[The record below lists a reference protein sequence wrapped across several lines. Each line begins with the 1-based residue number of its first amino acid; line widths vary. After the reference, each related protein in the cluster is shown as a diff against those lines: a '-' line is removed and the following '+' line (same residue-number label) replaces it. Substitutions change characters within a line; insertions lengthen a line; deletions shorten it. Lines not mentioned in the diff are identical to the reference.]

1 MSVPSDEPA
10 AKRRKVRKGTHSCW
24 ECRQRKVKCTFS
36 SLDDAICITCHRRG
50 AKCISQ
56 VILDG
61 PETAKSDTGDAEQDA
76 AINLRLVSE
85 SGVRSQPDATVGCS
99 SPTPF
104 ARHKTPASSVHGKQ
118 KNVSNRLQTEESP
131 SQLATPQL
139 PPTPVSSHAS
149 ISEASAY
156 PSITQALRS
165 SLPPRKDIEI
175 LLANLSSM
183 SIFCYQS
190 SFKLCSS
197 WPSELA
203 KEQMPVANLLY
214 SESHPVLLARQ
225 MLLFAVGLQ
234 HLSPTK
240 AIPGLTKHH
249 RAIMEQ
255 LADSAIK
262 LVNTN
267 DVLLGTLEGLENL
280 ILEGF
285 YHIDGGN
292 IRRSWITM
300 RRAVMTAQL
309 LGLHRPGHYRFKIAN
324 QQNDLDPAVMWACVV
339 STEQF
344 LCLLLGLPTSTS
356 GANFT
361 IPRATSACV
370 ESGNLPVLI
379 PDVVRKII
387 ERNQIH
393 APQEALEMTQ
403 EIDQELL
410 RVTEQW
416 PPTFWR
422 PLQLAGLEVDSA
434 DAFWETRRVW
444 DHIFYYSLVNQL
456 HLPYMLN
463 PRHTSQRVYSRIA
476 CASASREILI
486 RQIAI
491 RTFNPVTAGC
501 RMGDF
506 VALIAGMTLMLAHIL
521 SHCNKGTG
529 NLLIHQR
536 VGDRATVERALECME
551 SMSELHEDVLTA
563 KCAALLKNLLDIEAG
578 PAERHLDDGEG
589 DVQNVLIVKV
599 PYVGAI
605 RIARDGI
612 SIAPFDTEQEQVP
625 HEGVTIGGFG
635 SIHVRTPR
643 LSDHHA
649 DVATSDAAASRATAE
664 ALGPSSAR
672 QHGGRVAQ
680 ATSGDVFSLPEDPFP
695 DASAGMEEWL
705 FQGLDTAFFDVLMS
719 GAGEPPLNGTDTEG
733 WNFTVSQ

>member
-1 MSVPSDEPA
+1 
-10 AKRRKVRKGTHSCW
+10 
-24 ECRQRKVKCTFS
+24 
-36 SLDDAICITCHRRG
+36 
-50 AKCISQ
+50 
-56 VILDG
+56 
-61 PETAKSDTGDAEQDA
+61 
-76 AINLRLVSE
+76 
-85 SGVRSQPDATVGCS
+85 
-99 SPTPF
+99 
-104 ARHKTPASSVHGKQ
+104 
-118 KNVSNRLQTEESP
+118 
-131 SQLATPQL
+131 
-139 PPTPVSSHAS
+139 
-149 ISEASAY
+149 
-156 PSITQALRS
+156 
-165 SLPPRKDIEI
+165 
-175 LLANLSSM
+175 
-183 SIFCYQS
+183 
-190 SFKLCSS
+190 
-197 WPSELA
+197 
-203 KEQMPVANLLY
+203 
-214 SESHPVLLARQ
+214 
-225 MLLFAVGLQ
+225 
-234 HLSPTK
+234 
-240 AIPGLTKHH
+240 
-249 RAIMEQ
+249 MEQ

-300 RRAVMTAQL
+300 RRAIMTAQL
-309 LGLHRPGHYRFKIAN
+309 LGLHRPGHYRFKIIN

-387 ERNQIH
+387 ERNQMH
-393 APQEALEMTQ
+393 APQEALDVTQ

-416 PPTFWR
+416 PPSFWR
-422 PLQLAGLEVDSA
+422 PLQLAGLEVNSV
-434 DAFWETRRVW
+434 DAFCETRRAW

-463 PRHTSQRVYSRIA
+463 PRHISQRVYSRIA

-491 RTFNPVTAGC
+491 RTFNPITAGC

-521 SHCNKGTG
+521 SHCNKGTE
-529 NLLIHQR
+529 NLLVHHR
-536 VGDRATVERALECME
+536 VGDRATVNRALECME
-551 SMSELHEDVLTA
+551 SMLELHEDVLTA

-578 PAERHLDDGEG
+578 PTDRHSDDGQE
-589 DVQNVLIVKV
+589 DNQDVLIVNV

-605 RIARDGI
+605 RIARNGI
-612 SIAPFDTEQEQVP
+612 SITPLDTEQEQVAY
-625 HEGVTIGGFG
+625 EGVTIGGFG
-635 SIHVRTPR
+635 SIHVGTPR
-643 LSDHHA
+643 DSDHYA
-649 DVATSDAAASRATAE
+649 DVVTSDAATSQVTKQAVR
-664 ALGPSSAR
+664 PSSAR
-672 QHGGRVAQ
+672 KHGGHNVQ
-680 ATSGDVFSLPEDPFP
+680 AMSEDAFALPEEPFP
-695 DASAGMEEWL
+695 DASASMEGWL

-719 GAGEPPLNGTDTEG
+719 GAGGQPPNGTDPEG
-733 WNFTVSQ
+733 WNFTMSP

>member
-1 MSVPSDEPA
+1 MS
-10 AKRRKVRKGTHSCW
+10 
-24 ECRQRKVKCTFS
+24 
-36 SLDDAICITCHRRG
+36 
-50 AKCISQ
+50 
-56 VILDG
+56 DG
-61 PETAKSDTGDAEQDA
+61 PETAGSDIGDAEQDA
-76 AINLRLVSE
+76 TVNPRVVSE
-85 SGVRSQPDATVGCS
+85 SSARSQPYATVSCLP
-99 SPTPF
+99 PTPF
-104 ARHKTPASSVHGKQ
+104 AILTTPVTSVHSKQ
-118 KNVSNRLQTEESP
+118 KNVSSRLPTEKSP
-131 SQLATPQL
+131 SRLAAPQF
-139 PPTPVSSHAS
+139 PPTPVSSHGS
-149 ISEASAY
+149 ILEVSAF

-175 LLANLSSM
+175 LLENLSSM
-183 SIFCYQS
+183 SIFCYKS

-197 WPSELA
+197 WPGEMA
-203 KEQMPVANLLY
+203 KKQIPVANLLY
-214 SESHPVLLARQ
+214 SEVHPVLLAKH

-240 AIPGLTKHH
+240 TIPGLTKHH

-267 DVLLGTLEGLENL
+267 DVLLGTLECLENL

-292 IRRSWITM
+292 IRRAWITM

-309 LGLHRPGHYRFKIAN
+309 LGLHRPGHYHFKTVN

-356 GANFT
+356 GASFT
-361 IPRATSACV
+361 IPRATSAFV

-387 ERNQIH
+387 ERNQMH
-393 APQEALEMTQ
+393 APQEALDMTQ
-403 EIDQELL
+403 NIDQELL
-410 RVTEQW
+410 GVIKQW
-416 PPTFWR
+416 PPAFWR

-434 DAFWETRRVW
+434 DAFWETRRAW

-456 HLPYMLN
+456 HLPYMIN
-463 PRHTSQRVYSRIA
+463 PKHVSQRVYSRIA
-476 CASASREILI
+476 CANASREILI

-491 RTFNPVTAGC
+491 RTFNPVRAGC

-521 SHCNKGTG
+521 SHCNKGTE
-529 NLLIHQR
+529 NLLVHQR
-536 VGDRATVERALECME
+536 VGDRATVERALECMQ
-551 SMSELHEDVLTA
+551 SMSEQHEDVLTA

-578 PAERHLDDGEG
+578 PAEAHSDGSQEDD
-589 DVQNVLIVKV
+589 QNVLIIKV

-605 RIARDGI
+605 KIARDGI
-612 SIAPFDTEQEQVP
+612 SIMPFDTEQEQVA

-635 SIHVRTPR
+635 SIHVSTPHDSHR
-643 LSDHHA
+643 DSDHQA
-649 DVATSDAAASRATAE
+649 DVDTPDAAASRATTQVVS
-664 ALGPSSAR
+664 PSSAR
-672 QHGGRVAQ
+672 KNGRLVSQ
-680 ATSGDVFSLPEDPFP
+680 GRPGDFFALPEETFP
-695 DASAGMEEWL
+695 GASAGMEEWL
-705 FQGLDTAFFDVLMS
+705 FQGLDTAFFDVLIS
-719 GAGEPPLNGTDTEG
+719 GAGEQPLNSTDTEG
-733 WNFTVSQ
+733 WNFTVSP

>member
-1 MSVPSDEPA
+1 MAPSDEPA
-10 AKRRKVRKGTHSCW
+10 PKRRKVRKGTHSCW

-50 AKCISQ
+50 TKCTSQ
-56 VILDG
+56 VVLDG
-61 PETAKSDTGDAEQDA
+61 PKMAESDTGDVEQDA
-76 AINLRLVSE
+76 AINTRPVGE
-85 SGVRSQPDATVGCS
+85 SGVHSQPDATVGCL
-99 SPTPF
+99 PTPF
-104 ARHKTPASSVHGKQ
+104 SIHPTPASSVHGKE
-118 KNVSNRLQTEESP
+118 KNVSSRLQTRESS
-131 SQLATPQL
+131 SQLRTPQL
-139 PPTPVSSHAS
+139 PPGPVSSNRS
-149 ISEASAY
+149 ISEVSPY

-175 LLANLSSM
+175 LLESLSSM
-183 SIFCYQS
+183 SIFCYKS
-190 SFKLCSS
+190 SFELCSS
-197 WPSELA
+197 WPSEKA
-203 KEQMPVANLLY
+203 EEQIPTANLLY

-225 MLLFAVGLQ
+225 MLLFVVGLQ

-249 RAIMEQ
+249 RTIMEQ
-255 LADSAIK
+255 LADSAIR

-267 DVLLGTLEGLENL
+267 DVLLGTLEALENL

-285 YHIDGGN
+285 YHIDRGN
-292 IRRSWITM
+292 IRRAWITM

-309 LGLHRPGHYRFKIAN
+309 LGLHRPGHYRFKVAN
-324 QQNDLDPAVMWACVV
+324 QQSDLDPAAMWACVV

-356 GANFT
+356 GASFA
-361 IPRATSACV
+361 IPRV
-370 ESGNLPVLI
+370 ESGNLPILI
-379 PDVVRKII
+379 PDMVPRII
-387 ERNQIH
+387 ERNQMH
-393 APQEALEMTQ
+393 SPQEALDMTQ

-410 RVTEQW
+410 RGIEQW
-416 PPTFWR
+416 PPAFWR
-422 PLQLAGLEVDSA
+422 PLQFAGLEVDSA
-434 DAFWETRRVW
+434 EAFWETRRAW
-444 DHIFYYSLVNQL
+444 DHVFYYSLVNQL

-463 PRHTSQRVYSRIA
+463 PRHASQRVYSRIA
-476 CASASREILI
+476 CASASREILS

-506 VALIAGMTLMLAHIL
+506 IALIAGMTLMLAHIL
-521 SHCNKGTG
+521 SHCNRGTE
-529 NLLIHQR
+529 NLLIHHR

-578 PAERHLDDGEG
+578 PAQRYS
-589 DVQNVLIVKV
+589 DVGQENDQNVLVVKV

-612 SIAPFDTEQEQVP
+612 SITPFDAEQEQVP

-635 SIHVRTPR
+635 SIHVRTPQD
-643 LSDHHA
+643 SDHH
-649 DVATSDAAASRATAE
+649 TSTGVVTPDAAASRGTAQAVE
-664 ALGPSSAR
+664 TSSAR
-672 QHGGRVAQ
+672 KHGGQVVQ
-680 ATSGDVFSLPEDPFP
+680 ATPRDAFALPEEAFP
-695 DASAGMEEWL
+695 DASAGMEDWL

-719 GAGEPPLNGTDTEG
+719 GAGEPLNGTDTEG
-733 WNFTVSQ
+733 WNFTISP

>member
-1 MSVPSDEPA
+1 MMNSPSDERA
-10 AKRRKVRKGTHSCW
+10 TKRRKVRKGTHSCW
-24 ECRQRKVKCTFS
+24 ECRRRKVKCTFS
-36 SLDDAICITCHRRG
+36 SPDDGICITCHRRG
-50 AKCISQ
+50 TTCINQ

-61 PETAKSDTGDAEQDA
+61 PEMADSDTGDAEQDTS
-76 AINLRLVSE
+76 INTRLVSE
-85 SGVRSQPDATVGCS
+85 SGVRSQQDVAVGCLP
-99 SPTPF
+99 PTPF
-104 ARHKTPASSVHGKQ
+104 AIHTTPASSVHDKQ
-118 KNVSNRLQTEESP
+118 KSTLSLPQTEKLP
-131 SQLATPQL
+131 SQHATPRF
-139 PPTPVSSHAS
+139 PSTPVSCHGSM
-149 ISEASAY
+149 SEASAY
-156 PSITQALRS
+156 PNITQALRN
-165 SLPPRKDIEI
+165 SLPPQKDIEI
-175 LLANLSSM
+175 LIENLSGM
-183 SIFCYQS
+183 SILCYQS
-190 SFKLCSS
+190 SFKLCNS
-197 WPSELA
+197 WLSEMA
-203 KEQMPVANLLY
+203 KEQIPVANLLY

-234 HLSPTK
+234 HLSPK
-240 AIPGLTKHH
+240 KVIHGLSKHH
-249 RAIMEQ
+249 CAIMEQ

-262 LVNTN
+262 LVNMN

-309 LGLHRPGHYRFKIAN
+309 LGLHRPGHYRFKIVN
-324 QQNDLDPAVMWACVV
+324 QQNDLEPAVMWSCVV

-356 GANFT
+356 SASFT

-387 ERNQIH
+387 ERNQMH
-393 APQEALEMTQ
+393 APQEALDMTQ
-403 EIDQELL
+403 KIDQELL

-416 PPTFWR
+416 PPAFWR
-422 PLQLAGLEVDSA
+422 PLQFAGLEVNSV
-434 DAFWETRRVW
+434 DAFCEIRRAW

-491 RTFNPVTAGC
+491 RTFNPITAGC
-501 RMGDF
+501 RMSDF

-521 SHCNKGTG
+521 SYCNKGTE
-529 NLLIHQR
+529 NLLIHHR
-536 VGDRATVERALECME
+536 VGDRATVKRALECME
-551 SMSELHEDVLTA
+551 SMLELHEDVLTA

-578 PAERHLDDGEG
+578 SAERHSDDGQE
-589 DVQNVLIVKV
+589 DDQNVLIVKV

-612 SIAPFDTEQEQVP
+612 SITPLDTEQEQVS

-635 SIHVRTPR
+635 SIHVGTPR
-643 LSDHHA
+643 DSDHHT
-649 DVATSDAAASRATAE
+649 DVVTSDASTSRPTVQAVR
-664 ALGPSSAR
+664 PSSAR
-672 QHGGRVAQ
+672 KHGGQ
-680 ATSGDVFSLPEDPFP
+680 AAEVTSREVFALPETFP

-719 GAGEPPLNGTDTEG
+719 GAGEQPLNGTESEG
-733 WNFTVSQ
+733 WNFTMSP

>member
-1 MSVPSDEPA
+1 MAE
-10 AKRRKVRKGTHSCW
+10 
-24 ECRQRKVKCTFS
+24 S
-36 SLDDAICITCHRRG
+36 SR
-50 AKCISQ
+50 
-56 VILDG
+56 
-61 PETAKSDTGDAEQDA
+61 GDAEQDA
-76 AINLRLVSE
+76 TINTRRLGE
-85 SGVRSQPDATVGCS
+85 KGVRSQPDDIVSCS
-99 SPTPF
+99 PPTTFPTTQT
-104 ARHKTPASSVHGKQ
+104 TPASSVHGKR
-118 KNVSNRLQTEESP
+118 NI
-131 SQLATPQL
+131 
-139 PPTPVSSHAS
+139 VSSHLRTEKSPTQLTIPQLAPTPES
-149 ISEASAY
+149 SHDSVCEASAY

-165 SLPPRKDIEI
+165 SLPPRKDIGI
-175 LLANLSSM
+175 LLENLSSM

-190 SFKLCSS
+190 SFKRCSAL
-197 WPSELA
+197 PSEMA
-203 KEQMPVANLLY
+203 KEQIPVANILY

-234 HLSPTK
+234 HLPPKK
-240 AIPGLTKHH
+240 AIPSLTKPH

-255 LADSAIK
+255 VAESAIK

-267 DVLLGTLEGLENL
+267 DLLLGTLEGLENL

-300 RRAVMTAQL
+300 RRAVTTAQL
-309 LGLHRPGHYRFKIAN
+309 LGLHRPGHYRFKIIS
-324 QQNDLDPAVMWACVV
+324 QQKDLDPAVMWACVV

-361 IPRATSACV
+361 IPRATGTRV

-387 ERNQIH
+387 KRNQIH
-393 APQEALEMTQ
+393 IPQEALDITQ

-416 PPTFWR
+416 PPAFWR
-422 PLQLAGLEVDSA
+422 PLQFAGLKVNSA
-434 DAFWETRRVW
+434 DAFWETRRAW

-463 PRHTSQRVYSRIA
+463 PRHASQRVYSRIA
-476 CASASREILI
+476 CANASREILL
-486 RQIAI
+486 RQISI

-521 SHCNKGTG
+521 SRCNKGTE
-529 NLLIHQR
+529 NLLVHQR

-551 SMSELHEDVLTA
+551 STLEVHDHVLTA

-578 PAERHLDDGEG
+578 PAEKRSGHGQEDN
-589 DVQNVLIVKV
+589 QNVLIAKV

-612 SIAPFDTEQEQVP
+612 SITPLDTEQEQVP

-635 SIHVRTPR
+635 SIEVRTPH
-643 LSDHHA
+643 DPDNYTDDFTA
-649 DVATSDAAASRATAE
+649 DAAASRETAHTVR
-664 ALGPSSAR
+664 PSSAR
-672 QHGGRVAQ
+672 RHGGQ
-680 ATSGDVFSLPEDPFP
+680 LSQTTSGDVFALPEETFP
-695 DASAGMEEWL
+695 DASTGMEEWL

-719 GAGEPPLNGTDTEG
+719 GAGEQPLNGIDTEA
-733 WNFTVSQ
+733 WNFTMSP

>member
-1 MSVPSDEPA
+1 MT
-10 AKRRKVRKGTHSCW
+10 K
-24 ECRQRKVKCTFS
+24 
-36 SLDDAICITCHRRG
+36 
-50 AKCISQ
+50 
-56 VILDG
+56 
-61 PETAKSDTGDAEQDA
+61 
-76 AINLRLVSE
+76 
-85 SGVRSQPDATVGCS
+85 
-99 SPTPF
+99 
-104 ARHKTPASSVHGKQ
+104 KQ
-118 KNVSNRLQTEESP
+118 
-131 SQLATPQL
+131 
-139 PPTPVSSHAS
+139 
-149 ISEASAY
+149 I
-156 PSITQALRS
+156 
-165 SLPPRKDIEI
+165 
-175 LLANLSSM
+175 
-183 SIFCYQS
+183 
-190 SFKLCSS
+190 
-197 WPSELA
+197 
-203 KEQMPVANLLY
+203 PVANILY

-267 DVLLGTLEGLENL
+267 DALLGTLEGLENL

-309 LGLHRPGHYRFKIAN
+309 LGLHRPGHYRFKIIN

-387 ERNQIH
+387 ERNQMH
-393 APQEALEMTQ
+393 APQEALDVTQ

-416 PPTFWR
+416 PPAFWR
-422 PLQLAGLEVDSA
+422 PLQLAGLEVNSV
-434 DAFWETRRVW
+434 DAFRETRRAW

-463 PRHTSQRVYSRIA
+463 PRHISQRVYSRIA

-491 RTFNPVTAGC
+491 RTFNPITAGC

-521 SHCNKGTG
+521 SHCNKGTE
-529 NLLIHQR
+529 NLLIHHR
-536 VGDRATVERALECME
+536 VGDRATVKRALECME
-551 SMSELHEDVLTA
+551 SMLELHEDVLTA

-578 PAERHLDDGEG
+578 PTDRHSDDGQEDG
-589 DVQNVLIVKV
+589 QDVLIVNV
-599 PYVGAI
+599 PYVGTI

-612 SIAPFDTEQEQVP
+612 SITSLDTEQEQVA

-635 SIHVRTPR
+635 SIHVGTPR
-643 LSDHHA
+643 DSDYHA
-649 DVATSDAAASRATAE
+649 DVVTSDAVTPQVNKQAVR
-664 ALGPSSAR
+664 PSSAR
-672 QHGGRVAQ
+672 KHGGHNVQ
-680 ATSGDVFSLPEDPFP
+680 AMPEDAFALPEEPFP

-719 GAGEPPLNGTDTEG
+719 GAGGQPPNGTDPEG
-733 WNFTVSQ
+733 WNFTMSP

>member
-1 MSVPSDEPA
+1 M
-10 AKRRKVRKGTHSCW
+10 
-24 ECRQRKVKCTFS
+24 
-36 SLDDAICITCHRRG
+36 
-50 AKCISQ
+50 
-56 VILDG
+56 
-61 PETAKSDTGDAEQDA
+61 
-76 AINLRLVSE
+76 
-85 SGVRSQPDATVGCS
+85 
-99 SPTPF
+99 
-104 ARHKTPASSVHGKQ
+104 
-118 KNVSNRLQTEESP
+118 
-131 SQLATPQL
+131 
-139 PPTPVSSHAS
+139 
-149 ISEASAY
+149 
-156 PSITQALRS
+156 
-165 SLPPRKDIEI
+165 
-175 LLANLSSM
+175 
-183 SIFCYQS
+183 
-190 SFKLCSS
+190 
-197 WPSELA
+197 A
-203 KEQMPVANLLY
+203 KEQLPVANLLY

-240 AIPGLTKHH
+240 AIPGLTKPH
-249 RAIMEQ
+249 RVIMEQ

-267 DVLLGTLEGLENL
+267 DVLLGTLEALDNL
-280 ILEGF
+280 ILEGI

-309 LGLHRPGHYRFKIAN
+309 LGLHRPGHYRFKVVN

-356 GANFT
+356 GASFT

-379 PDVVRKII
+379 PNVVRKII
-387 ERNQIH
+387 ERNQMH
-393 APQEALEMTQ
+393 TPQEALDMTQ

-410 RVTEQW
+410 GVTQQW
-416 PPTFWR
+416 PPAFWR
-422 PLQLAGLEVDSA
+422 PLQFAGLEVDSA
-434 DAFWETRRVW
+434 DAFWETRRAW

-456 HLPYMLN
+456 HLPYMIN
-463 PRHTSQRVYSRIA
+463 PRHISQREYSRIA

-491 RTFNPVTAGC
+491 RTFNPITAGC

-521 SHCNKGTG
+521 SHSNNGTE
-529 NLLIHQR
+529 NLLVHQR

-551 SMSELHEDVLTA
+551 SMSEPHEDFLTA

-578 PAERHLDDGEG
+578 PAERHSDGGQEHE
-589 DVQNVLIVKV
+589 QNMLVVKV
-599 PYVGAI
+599 PYVGTI
-605 RIARDGI
+605 KIARDGL
-612 SIAPFDTEQEQVP
+612 SIMPFDTEQEQVP

-635 SIHVRTPR
+635 SIHVRTPPD
-643 LSDHHA
+643 SDHRT
-649 DVATSDAAASRATAE
+649 DVVTPDAAASRATAQV
-664 ALGPSSAR
+664 ARPSSAR
-672 QHGGRVAQ
+672 KHGRQVSQ
-680 ATSGDVFSLPEDPFP
+680 ATSGDVFTLPEATFP

-719 GAGEPPLNGTDTEG
+719 GAGEQPLNGTDTVG
-733 WNFTVSQ
+733 WNFTMSP

>member
-1 MSVPSDEPA
+1 M
-10 AKRRKVRKGTHSCW
+10 
-24 ECRQRKVKCTFS
+24 
-36 SLDDAICITCHRRG
+36 
-50 AKCISQ
+50 
-56 VILDG
+56 
-61 PETAKSDTGDAEQDA
+61 
-76 AINLRLVSE
+76 
-85 SGVRSQPDATVGCS
+85 
-99 SPTPF
+99 
-104 ARHKTPASSVHGKQ
+104 
-118 KNVSNRLQTEESP
+118 
-131 SQLATPQL
+131 
-139 PPTPVSSHAS
+139 
-149 ISEASAY
+149 
-156 PSITQALRS
+156 
-165 SLPPRKDIEI
+165 
-175 LLANLSSM
+175 
-183 SIFCYQS
+183 
-190 SFKLCSS
+190 
-197 WPSELA
+197 A
-203 KEQMPVANLLY
+203 KEQIPVANLLY
-214 SESHPVLLARQ
+214 SERHPVLLARQ

-240 AIPGLTKHH
+240 AISGLTKHH

-309 LGLHRPGHYRFKIAN
+309 LGLHRPGHYRFKIVN

-356 GANFT
+356 GARFT
-361 IPRATSACV
+361 IPRATSAFV
-370 ESGNLPVLI
+370 ESGSLPVLI

-410 RVTEQW
+410 RVIEQW
-416 PPTFWR
+416 PPAFWR

-434 DAFWETRRVW
+434 DAFWETRRAW

-463 PRHTSQRVYSRIA
+463 PRHISQRVYSRIA

-521 SHCNKGTG
+521 SHCNKGTE
-529 NLLIHQR
+529 NLLVHQR
-536 VGDRATVERALECME
+536 VGDRATVERLLECME
-551 SMSELHEDVLTA
+551 SMLELHEDVLTA
-563 KCAALLKNLLDIEAG
+563 KCTALLKNLLDIEAE
-578 PAERHLDDGEG
+578 PAERHSDDGQE
-589 DVQNVLIVKV
+589 DDQNVLIAKV

-612 SIAPFDTEQEQVP
+612 SITPFDTEQEQVP

-635 SIHVRTPR
+635 SIHVRTPHN
-643 LSDHHA
+643 SDHHT
-649 DVATSDAAASRATAE
+649 DVVTPNAAASRATTQA
-664 ALGPSSAR
+664 AGPSSAR
-672 QHGGRVAQ
+672 KHGGQAAQ
-680 ATSGDVFSLPEDPFP
+680 ATSGDVFALPEETVR

-719 GAGEPPLNGTDTEG
+719 GAGEQPLNGTDTEG
-733 WNFTVSQ
+733 WNFTISQ

>member
-1 MSVPSDEPA
+1 MAESDGGDDKQDTDIDTRLVGESRFRSEP
-10 AKRRKVRKGTHSCW
+10 
-24 ECRQRKVKCTFS
+24 
-36 SLDDAICITCHRRG
+36 DAI
-50 AKCISQ
+50 
-56 VILDG
+56 
-61 PETAKSDTGDAEQDA
+61 
-76 AINLRLVSE
+76 
-85 SGVRSQPDATVGCS
+85 GCL
-99 SPTPF
+99 PLTPF
-104 ARHKTPASSVHGKQ
+104 TIHPAPTSVHGR
-118 KNVSNRLQTEESP
+118 NVSSRLHTEKSP
-131 SQLATPQL
+131 SQLTTPPL
-139 PPTPVSSHAS
+139 PPTPVFSHGS

-156 PSITQALRS
+156 PSIIQALRS
-165 SLPPRKDIEI
+165 SLPPQRDIEI
-175 LLANLSSM
+175 LIESLSRM
-183 SIFCYQS
+183 SIFCYKS
-190 SFKLCSS
+190 SFKLSSS
-197 WPSELA
+197 WQSEMA
-203 KEQMPVANLLY
+203 KAQIPMANMLY

-234 HLSPTK
+234 HLSPAK

-249 RAIMEQ
+249 RVIMEQ

-267 DVLLGTLEGLENL
+267 DILLGTLEGLENL

-292 IRRSWITM
+292 MRRSWITM

-309 LGLHRPGHYRFKIAN
+309 LGLHRPGHYRFKVVN
-324 QQNDLDPAVMWACVV
+324 QQNDLDPTVMWACVV

-344 LCLLLGLPTSTS
+344 LCLLLDLPTSTS
-356 GANFT
+356 GTSVT
-361 IPRATSACV
+361 IPRATSTRV
-370 ESGNLPVLI
+370 ESGNLPMLI
-379 PDVVRKII
+379 PGVVRKII
-387 ERNQIH
+387 ERNQMH
-393 APQEALEMTQ
+393 APEEALDMTQ

-416 PPTFWR
+416 PPSFWR
-422 PLQLAGLEVDSA
+422 PLQFTGLEVDSA
-434 DAFWETRRVW
+434 DAFQETRRAW
-444 DHIFYYSLVNQL
+444 DHIFYYCLVNQL

-463 PRHTSQRVYSRIA
+463 PRYISQRVYSRIA

-491 RTFNPVTAGC
+491 RTFHPVTAGC

-506 VALIAGMTLMLAHIL
+506 VGLIAGMTLMLAHIL
-521 SHCNKGTG
+521 SHSNKGTE

-578 PAERHLDDGEG
+578 PAERHASDGQG
-589 DVQNVLIVKV
+589 NNQNVLVAKV
-599 PYVGAI
+599 PFVGAI

-612 SIAPFDTEQEQVP
+612 SITPSDTEQEQVP

-635 SIHVRTPR
+635 SIHVRTPQD
-643 LSDHHA
+643 SDHYT
-649 DVATSDAAASRATAE
+649 DVVTSDDAAASRATAQ
-664 ALGPSSAR
+664 AVGASSVR
-672 QHGGRVAQ
+672 RDGGQVSHT
-680 ATSGDVFSLPEDPFP
+680 TSDDVFVLPDETLL

-719 GAGEPPLNGTDTEG
+719 GAGEQPLHGTDTEG
-733 WNFTVSQ
+733 WNFTVSP

>member
-1 MSVPSDEPA
+1 MS
-10 AKRRKVRKGTHSCW
+10 
-24 ECRQRKVKCTFS
+24 
-36 SLDDAICITCHRRG
+36 
-50 AKCISQ
+50 
-56 VILDG
+56 DG
-61 PETAKSDTGDAEQDA
+61 PETAEGDTDDAVQDA
-76 AINLRLVSE
+76 AVNSRVASE
-85 SGVRSQPDATVGCS
+85 SSARSQPRATVVGCLP
-99 SPTPF
+99 PTPF
-104 ARHKTPASSVHGKQ
+104 AIHTTPAPSEHSKE
-118 KNVSNRLQTEESP
+118 KNVSRRLPTEKTP
-131 SQLATPQL
+131 SRLATPQF
-139 PPTPVSSHAS
+139 PPTPVSSRGS
-149 ISEASAY
+149 IAEPSAY

-165 SLPPRKDIEI
+165 CLPPQKDIEI
-175 LLANLSSM
+175 LLSNLSSM
-183 SIFCYQS
+183 SIFCYKS

-197 WPSELA
+197 WPSEMTE
-203 KEQMPVANLLY
+203 EQIPIANLLY
-214 SESHPVLLARQ
+214 SETHPVLLARH

-240 AIPGLTKHH
+240 AIPGLTRHH

-262 LVNTN
+262 LVNTD

-280 ILEGF
+280 ILESF

-292 IRRSWITM
+292 IRRAWITM

-309 LGLHRPGHYRFKIAN
+309 LGLHRPGHYRFKTVN
-324 QQNDLDPAVMWACVV
+324 KQNDLDPAVMWACIV

-356 GANFT
+356 GASFT

-387 ERNQIH
+387 ERNQTH
-393 APQEALEMTQ
+393 VPQEALDMTQ
-403 EIDQELL
+403 KIDHELL
-410 RVTEQW
+410 GVVKQW
-416 PPTFWR
+416 PPAFWR
-422 PLQLAGLEVDSA
+422 PLQLSGLEVDSA
-434 DAFWETRRVW
+434 DAFWETRRAW

-463 PRHTSQRVYSRIA
+463 PSHVSQKVYSRIA

-521 SHCNKGTG
+521 SHCSKGTE
-529 NLLIHQR
+529 NLLVHQR

-551 SMSELHEDVLTA
+551 SMSEQHEDILTA

-578 PAERHLDDGEG
+578 PAEARSDDGQK
-589 DVQNVLIVKV
+589 DDQNVLVVKV
-599 PYVGAI
+599 PHVGAI
-605 RIARDGI
+605 KIARDGI
-612 SIAPFDTEQEQVP
+612 SITPFDTEQEQVS
-625 HEGVTIGGFG
+625 HDGVTIGGFG
-635 SIHVRTPR
+635 SIHVSTPHD
-643 LSDHHA
+643 SDRDGDHQA
-649 DVATSDAAASRATAE
+649 DVVTPNDTASQATTQVVRPA
-664 ALGPSSAR
+664 SAR
-672 QHGGRVAQ
+672 KQWRPVSQ
-680 ATSGDVFSLPEDPFP
+680 RSSGDVFTLPEETFP

-705 FQGLDTAFFDVLMS
+705 FQGLDTAFFDVLIS
-719 GAGEPPLNGTDTEG
+719 GAGEQPLNSTDTEG
-733 WNFTVSQ
+733 WNFVMSP

>member
-1 MSVPSDEPA
+1 MRVSSDERA

-24 ECRQRKVKCTFS
+24 ECRRRKVKCTFS
-36 SLDDAICITCHRRG
+36 SPGDAICITCHRRG
-50 AKCISQ
+50 TKCISQ

-61 PETAKSDTGDAEQDA
+61 LEMAESDTGDAQQDA
-76 AINLRLVSE
+76 VINRRLVEQGS
-85 SGVRSQPDATVGCS
+85 VLPLPDATVDCL

-104 ARHKTPASSVHGKQ
+104 AIHTTPASSVHGKQ
-118 KNVSNRLQTEESP
+118 KSLSSDLLTEKSR
-131 SQLATPQL
+131 SQLAAPQL
-139 PPTPVSSHAS
+139 PPTPLSRHGS
-149 ISEASAY
+149 ISEASTY
-156 PSITQALRS
+156 PSITQALRN
-165 SLPPRKDIEI
+165 SLPPQRDVEI
-175 LLANLSSM
+175 LLENLSSM

-197 WPSELA
+197 WPSEMA
-203 KEQMPVANLLY
+203 KKQMPVANILY

-240 AIPGLTKHH
+240 EIPSLTKHH

-309 LGLHRPGHYRFKIAN
+309 LGLHRPGHYRFKIIN

-356 GANFT
+356 GASFT
-361 IPRATSACV
+361 NPRATSACV

-379 PDVVRKII
+379 PDVVHKII
-387 ERNQIH
+387 ERNQMH
-393 APQEALEMTQ
+393 APQEALDVTQ

-416 PPTFWR
+416 PPAFWR
-422 PLQLAGLEVDSA
+422 PLQLAGLEVNSV
-434 DAFWETRRVW
+434 DAFYETRRAW

-463 PRHTSQRVYSRIA
+463 PRHTSQRVYSRIS

-491 RTFNPVTAGC
+491 RTFNPITAGC

-521 SHCNKGTG
+521 SHCNKGTE
-529 NLLIHQR
+529 NLLVHHR
-536 VGDRATVERALECME
+536 VGDRATVKRALECME
-551 SMSELHEDVLTA
+551 SMLELHEDVLTA
-563 KCAALLKNLLDIEAG
+563 KCTALLKNLLDIEAG
-578 PAERHLDDGEG
+578 PTARYSDDGQE
-589 DVQNVLIVKV
+589 DNQDVLIVMV

-612 SIAPFDTEQEQVP
+612 SITPLDTEQEQVA

-635 SIHVRTPR
+635 SIHVGTPR
-643 LSDHHA
+643 GSDRHA
-649 DVATSDAAASRATAE
+649 DVVTSNATISRVTAQ
-664 ALGPSSAR
+664 AVRPSSAR
-672 QHGGRVAQ
+672 KYGAQDAQ
-680 ATSGDVFSLPEDPFP
+680 ATSEDAFALPEETFP
-695 DASAGMEEWL
+695 DSSACMEEWL

-719 GAGEPPLNGTDTEG
+719 GAGGQPLNGTDPEG
-733 WNFTVSQ
+733 WNFTMSP